1 MLLHVAPHLHVV
13 GVSALLQTVN
23 RLVELPAGGSMSE
36 LAHSGAAPVTWGNFN
51 THTFLQITKVKCS
64 LDINQACEQHKLNS
78 YAKQYEE
85 RFDLSNRGGY
95 AP

>member
-1 MLLHVAPHLHVV
+1 
-13 GVSALLQTVN
+13 
-23 RLVELPAGGSMSE
+23 MSE
-36 LAHSGAAPVTWGNFN
+36 LAHSGTAPVTWGNFN
-51 THTFLQITKVKCS
+51 THIFLQLTKAKCS

-95 AP
+95 GWMPHNASFVFLDLTPSILLLRQFWD